1 MQLFKLKTRLSKFD
15 HFADFAREFKLSE
28 HDLVITNEF
37 LYDPFMKS
45 LNLPCHFIMQEKFGL
60 GEPSD
65 KMMNTILKEVKG
77 VGFDRVIAVGGGT
90 VIDISKL
97 FVLKGVEDVTEA
109 FERKIPIVKEKQ
121 LVILPTTCGTGS
133 EVTNIS
139 IAEITSKHTKM
150 GLADDAIVADDAVR
164 VPELLKGL
172 PFKFYACSAIDALV
186 HATESYVSPKSNPY
200 TRLYCRAAIEI
211 IIDVFQGI
219 AANGPEYRFERL
231 GDMLMASNYAGIAFG
246 NTGVGAV
253 HALSYPLGGSYHVPH
268 GESNYQFFTEVFKLY
283 NAGELLK
290 EVVQLMQN
298 DTNDLH
304 LSLPNIPLRLIADKE
319 QVEQVLINLIRNA
332 RENEATQITLSA
344 GITPGD
350 HLFLRVTDNGTGID
364 PEVQERIFI
373 PFFTTKPTGSGIG
386 LTISRQIMHQHHGS
400 ITVQSKVGEGSMF
413 TLLFPIV

>member
-60 GEPSD
+60 GDPSD

-150 GLADDAIVADDAVR
+150 GLADDAIVADDAVL

-283 NAGELLK
+283 NAKNPSGDIARLNDLLCVQLGVNENPYPVLDELLGK
-290 EVVQLMQN
+290 L
-298 DTNDLH
+298 
-304 LSLPNIPLRLIADKE
+304 IPK
-319 QVEQVLINLIRNA
+319 NK
-332 RENEATQITLSA
+332 
-344 GITPGD
+344 
-350 HLFLRVTDNGTGID
+350 LRVYGMK
-364 PEVQERIFI
+364 PEEIQG
-373 PFFTTKPTGSGIG
+373 FTSSVLQTQQRLLANNYVSLSEEEIRE
-386 LTISRQIMHQHHGS
+386 IY
-400 ITVQSKVGEGSMF
+400 KV
-413 TLLFPIV
+413 LY

>member
-37 LYDPFMKS
+37 LYEPFMKS

-77 VGFDRVIAVGGGT
+77 V
-90 VIDISKL
+90 
-97 FVLKGVEDVTEA
+97 VTEA

-150 GLADDAIVADDAVR
+150 GLADDAIVADDAVL

-283 NAGELLK
+283 NAKNPSGDIARLNDLLCVQLGVNENPYPVLDELLGK
-290 EVVQLMQN
+290 L
-298 DTNDLH
+298 
-304 LSLPNIPLRLIADKE
+304 IPK
-319 QVEQVLINLIRNA
+319 NK
-332 RENEATQITLSA
+332 
-344 GITPGD
+344 
-350 HLFLRVTDNGTGID
+350 LRVYGMK
-364 PEVQERIFI
+364 PEEIQG
-373 PFFTTKPTGSGIG
+373 FTSSVLQTQQRLLANNYVSLSEEEIRE
-386 LTISRQIMHQHHGS
+386 IY
-400 ITVQSKVGEGSMF
+400 KV
-413 TLLFPIV
+413 LY